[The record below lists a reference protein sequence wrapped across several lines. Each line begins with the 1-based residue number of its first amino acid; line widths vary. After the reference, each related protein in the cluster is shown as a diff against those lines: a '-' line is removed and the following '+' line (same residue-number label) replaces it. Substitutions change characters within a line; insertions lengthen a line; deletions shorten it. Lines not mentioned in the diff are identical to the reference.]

1 MLPALLGGRLNAV
14 AARGGFVIFS
24 ALLLA
29 INANSI
35 KLNFRR
41 PPGDR
46 GAIRRDERHTGVGET
61 IANNG
66 SNQIRWFG
74 GRVGVAQDHT
84 AQFDDDRADAEM
96 GDAAVRRRFGE
107 EAWSLGRHIVV
118 AWNSSRPAARSL
130 NNSFSPG
137 SAGASRRFWHS
148 AVPTQ

>member
-1 MLPALLGGRLNAV
+1 MLAALLGGRLNAV
-14 AARGGFVIFS
+14 AGRGGFVIFS

-35 KLNFRR
+35 KLDFRR

-84 AQFDDDRADAEM
+84 AQFNDDRSDAEM

-107 EAWSLGRHIVV
+107 EFWYRLCRLQRQPNCPCDVSFLGDRE
-118 AWNSSRPAARSL
+118 AERERCTNPPRRQGEDRPL
-130 NNSFSPG
+130 
-137 SAGASRRFWHS
+137 
-148 AVPTQ
+148 